1 MIGSLRGRL
10 LDRGPDGELLIE
22 VGGVGHRVQVT
33 PSTSVTIGELD
44 GEVFVHTHH
53 AVRED
58 SETLYGFATIAERRV
73 FESLIS
79 AHGVGPALGLA
90 ILSVHGP
97 DALRRFGPERTT
109 FGRDAVGEY
118 TAATQLWTD
127 VAGAPVLETTTR
139 EYGDSTWV
147 LQQRWPA
154 GCANGGARDGN
165 EVLGAFPTFDTP
177 PNAPTL
183 NYASWGGNQLSDA
196 TVGRWLPER
205 AAAAAAPAPPCT
217 A

>member
-97 DALRRFGPERTT
+97 DALRR
-109 FGRDAVGEY
+109 AVAEDDVAALCLVPGVGKK
-118 TAATQLWTD
+118 TAARLVMELKSKLD
-127 VAGAPVLETTTR
+127 LPEGEIAVPS
-139 EYGDSTWV
+139 GDSGQASASGDSRADVRTALEGLGYGADEIHAALV
-147 LQQRWPA
+147 DLPTE
-154 GCANGGARDGN
+154 GDVGGLLKDALRR
-165 EVLGAFPTFDTP
+165 L
-177 PNAPTL
+177 
-183 NYASWGGNQLSDA
+183 ASG
-196 TVGRWLPER
+196 V
-205 AAAAAAPAPPCT
+205 
-217 A
+217 

>member
-10 LDRGPDGELLIE
+10 LDRGPDDELLIE

-33 PSTSVTIGELD
+33 PSTSVTIGEVD

-97 DALRRFGPERTT
+97 DALRR
-109 FGRDAVGEY
+109 AVAEDDVAALCLVPGVGKK
-118 TAATQLWTD
+118 TAARLVMELKSKLD
-127 VAGAPVLETTTR
+127 LPEGEIAVPS
-139 EYGDSTWV
+139 GDSGQASASGDSRADVRTALEGLGYGADEIHAV
-147 LQQRWPA
+147 LVDLPTE
-154 GCANGGARDGN
+154 GDVGGLLKDALRR
-165 EVLGAFPTFDTP
+165 L
-177 PNAPTL
+177 
-183 NYASWGGNQLSDA
+183 ASG
-196 TVGRWLPER
+196 V
-205 AAAAAAPAPPCT
+205 
-217 A
+217 

>member
-97 DALRRFGPERTT
+97 DALRR
-109 FGRDAVGEY
+109 AVAEDDVAALCLVPGVGKK
-118 TAATQLWTD
+118 TAARLVMELKSKLD
-127 VAGAPVLETTTR
+127 LPEGEIAVSS
-139 EYGDSTWV
+139 GDSGQASASGDSRADVRTALEGLGYGADEIHAV
-147 LQQRWPA
+147 LVDLPTE
-154 GCANGGARDGN
+154 GDVGGLLKDALRR
-165 EVLGAFPTFDTP
+165 L
-177 PNAPTL
+177 
-183 NYASWGGNQLSDA
+183 ASG
-196 TVGRWLPER
+196 V
-205 AAAAAAPAPPCT
+205 
-217 A
+217 

>member
-33 PSTSVTIGELD
+33 PSTSVTIGEVD

-79 AHGVGPALGLA
+79 AHGVGTALGLA

-97 DALRRFGPERTT
+97 DALRR
-109 FGRDAVGEY
+109 AVAEDDVTALCLVPGVGKK
-118 TAATQLWTD
+118 TAARLVMELKSKLD
-127 VAGAPVLETTTR
+127 LPEGEIAVPF
-139 EYGDSTWV
+139 GDSGQASASGDSRADVRTALEGLGYGADEIHAV
-147 LQQRWPA
+147 LVDLPTE
-154 GCANGGARDGN
+154 GDVGGLLKDALRR
-165 EVLGAFPTFDTP
+165 L
-177 PNAPTL
+177 
-183 NYASWGGNQLSDA
+183 ASG
-196 TVGRWLPER
+196 V
-205 AAAAAAPAPPCT
+205 
-217 A
+217 

>member
-97 DALRRFGPERTT
+97 DALRR
-109 FGRDAVGEY
+109 AVAEDDVAALCLVPGVGKK
-118 TAATQLWTD
+118 TAARLVMELKSKLD
-127 VAGAPVLETTTR
+127 
-139 EYGDSTWV
+139 
-147 LQQRWPA
+147 
-154 GCANGGARDGN
+154 
-165 EVLGAFPTFDTP
+165 
-177 PNAPTL
+177 
-183 NYASWGGNQLSDA
+183 
-196 TVGRWLPER
+196 LPEGEIAVPSGDGGQTSAGSDSR
-205 AAAAAAPAPPCT
+205 ADVRTALEGLGYGADEIHAVLVDLPAEGDVGGLLKD
-217 A
+217 ALRRLASGV

>member
-33 PSTSVTIGELD
+33 PSTSVTICELD

-97 DALRRFGPERTT
+97 DALRR
-109 FGRDAVGEY
+109 AVAEDDVAALCLVPGVGKK
-118 TAATQLWTD
+118 TAARLVMELKSKLD
-127 VAGAPVLETTTR
+127 LPEGEIAVPS
-139 EYGDSTWV
+139 GDSGQASASGDSRADVRTALEGLGYGADEIHAV
-147 LQQRWPA
+147 LVDLPTEGDA
-154 GCANGGARDGN
+154 GGLLKDALRR
-165 EVLGAFPTFDTP
+165 L
-177 PNAPTL
+177 
-183 NYASWGGNQLSDA
+183 ASG
-196 TVGRWLPER
+196 V
-205 AAAAAAPAPPCT
+205 
-217 A
+217 

>member
-90 ILSVHGP
+90 ILSENGP
-97 DALRRFGPERTT
+97 DALRR
-109 FGRDAVGEY
+109 AVAEDDVAALCLVPGVGKK
-118 TAATQLWTD
+118 TAARLVMELKSKLDLPEGEIAVPSGYRGQALASGDSRTD
-127 VAGAPVLETTTR
+127 VRTALEGLGYGADEIHAVLVDLPAE
-139 EYGDSTWV
+139 GDV
-147 LQQRWPA
+147 
-154 GCANGGARDGN
+154 GGLLKDALRR
-165 EVLGAFPTFDTP
+165 L
-177 PNAPTL
+177 
-183 NYASWGGNQLSDA
+183 ASG
-196 TVGRWLPER
+196 V
-205 AAAAAAPAPPCT
+205 
-217 A
+217 

>member
-33 PSTSVTIGELD
+33 PSTSVTIGEVD
-44 GEVFVHTHH
+44 GDVFVHTHH

-58 SETLYGFATIAERRV
+58 SETLYGFASIAERRV

-97 DALRRFGPERTT
+97 DALRR
-109 FGRDAVGEY
+109 AVAEDDVAALCLVPGVGKK
-118 TAATQLWTD
+118 TAARLVMELKSKLD
-127 VAGAPVLETTTR
+127 LPEGEIAVPS
-139 EYGDSTWV
+139 GDSGQASASGDSRADVRTALEGLGYGADEIHAV
-147 LQQRWPA
+147 LTDLPNE
-154 GCANGGARDGN
+154 GDVGGLLKDALRR
-165 EVLGAFPTFDTP
+165 L
-177 PNAPTL
+177 
-183 NYASWGGNQLSDA
+183 ASG
-196 TVGRWLPER
+196 V
-205 AAAAAAPAPPCT
+205 
-217 A
+217 

>member
-10 LDRGPDGELLIE
+10 LDRGHDGELLIE
-22 VGGVGHRVQVT
+22 VGGLGYRVQVT
-33 PSTSVTIGELD
+33 PSTSVTIGEID

-97 DALRRFGPERTT
+97 DALRV
-109 FGRDAVGEY
+109 AVANDDVAALCLVPGVGKK
-118 TAATQLWTD
+118 TAARLVMELKSKLDLPDSEVVVLTD
-127 VAGAPVLETTTR
+127 DGSPAAVA
-139 EYGDSTWV
+139 
-147 LQQRWPA
+147 
-154 GCANGGARDGN
+154 GGARADVRTALEGLGYAADEIHAVLVDLPADG
-165 EVLGAFPTFDTP
+165 ETADLLKDA
-177 PNAPTL
+177 L
-183 NYASWGGNQLSDA
+183 RRLASG
-196 TVGRWLPER
+196 V
-205 AAAAAAPAPPCT
+205 
-217 A
+217 

>member
-58 SETLYGFATIAERRV
+58 SATLYGFATIAERRV

-97 DALRRFGPERTT
+97 DALRR
-109 FGRDAVGEY
+109 AVAEDDVAALCLVPGVGKK
-118 TAATQLWTD
+118 TAARLVMELKSKLDLPEGEIAVPT
-127 VAGAPVLETTTR
+127 
-139 EYGDSTWV
+139 GDSGQASASGDFRADVRTALEGLGYGADEIHAV
-147 LQQRWPA
+147 LVDLPTE
-154 GCANGGARDGN
+154 GDVGGLLKDALRR
-165 EVLGAFPTFDTP
+165 L
-177 PNAPTL
+177 
-183 NYASWGGNQLSDA
+183 ASG
-196 TVGRWLPER
+196 V
-205 AAAAAAPAPPCT
+205 
-217 A
+217 

>member
-10 LDRGPDGELLIE
+10 LDRGHDGELLIE
-22 VGGVGHRVQVT
+22 VAGVGYRVQVT
-33 PSTSVTIGELD
+33 PSTSVTIGDLD

-97 DALRRFGPERTT
+97 DALRRAVAEDDVAALCLVPGVGKKTAARLVMELKSKLDLPD
-109 FGRDAVGEY
+109 GDVVVLSDDGSPAAVG
-118 TAATQLWTD
+118 
-127 VAGAPVLETTTR
+127 
-139 EYGDSTWV
+139 
-147 LQQRWPA
+147 
-154 GCANGGARDGN
+154 GGARAD
-165 EVLGAFPTFDTP
+165 V
-177 PNAPTL
+177 
-183 NYASWGGNQLSDA
+183 
-196 TVGRWLPER
+196 R
-205 AAAAAAPAPPCT
+205 AALEGLGYAADEIHAVLVDLPAEGDT
-217 A
+217 GELLKDALRRLATGV

>member
-97 DALRRFGPERTT
+97 DALRR
-109 FGRDAVGEY
+109 AVAEDDVAALCLVPGVGKK
-118 TAATQLWTD
+118 TAARLVMELKSKLDLPEGEIAVPSRDSGQ
-127 VAGAPVLETTTR
+127 ASAS
-139 EYGDSTWV
+139 GDSRADVRTALEGLGYGADEIHAV
-147 LQQRWPA
+147 LVDLPTE
-154 GCANGGARDGN
+154 GDVGGLLKDALRR
-165 EVLGAFPTFDTP
+165 L
-177 PNAPTL
+177 
-183 NYASWGGNQLSDA
+183 ASG
-196 TVGRWLPER
+196 V
-205 AAAAAAPAPPCT
+205 
-217 A
+217 

>member
-22 VGGVGHRVQVT
+22 AAGVGYRVSVT
-33 PSTSVTIGELD
+33 PSTSISIGEVD

-58 SETLYGFATIAERRV
+58 SETLYGFASIHERRI

-97 DALRRFGPERTT
+97 DALRRAVAEDDVAALCLVPGVGKKTAARLVMELKSKLDLPDADVVVLTDDGEPA
-109 FGRDAVGEY
+109 AVG
-118 TAATQLWTD
+118 
-127 VAGAPVLETTTR
+127 
-139 EYGDSTWV
+139 
-147 LQQRWPA
+147 
-154 GCANGGARDGN
+154 GGARADVRTALEGLGYAPD
-165 EVLGAFPTFDTP
+165 EIHAVLVDLPAEGETSDLLKDA
-177 PNAPTL
+177 L
-183 NYASWGGNQLSDA
+183 RRLASG
-196 TVGRWLPER
+196 V
-205 AAAAAAPAPPCT
+205 
-217 A
+217 

>member
-33 PSTSVTIGELD
+33 PSTTVTIGELD

-97 DALRRFGPERTT
+97 DALRR
-109 FGRDAVGEY
+109 AVAEDDVAALCLVPGVGKK
-118 TAATQLWTD
+118 TAARLVMELKSKLD
-127 VAGAPVLETTTR
+127 LPEGDIAVPS
-139 EYGDSTWV
+139 GDSGQASASGDSRADVRTALEGLGYGADEIHAV
-147 LQQRWPA
+147 LVDLPTE
-154 GCANGGARDGN
+154 GDVGGLLKDALRR
-165 EVLGAFPTFDTP
+165 L
-177 PNAPTL
+177 
-183 NYASWGGNQLSDA
+183 ASG
-196 TVGRWLPER
+196 V
-205 AAAAAAPAPPCT
+205 
-217 A
+217 

>member
-22 VGGVGHRVQVT
+22 GGGVGHRVQVT

-97 DALRRFGPERTT
+97 DALRR
-109 FGRDAVGEY
+109 AVAEDDVAALCLVPGVGKK
-118 TAATQLWTD
+118 TAARLVMELKSKLD
-127 VAGAPVLETTTR
+127 LPEGEIAVPS
-139 EYGDSTWV
+139 GDSGQASASGDSRADVRTALEGLGYGADEIHAV
-147 LQQRWPA
+147 LVDLPTE
-154 GCANGGARDGN
+154 GDVGGLLKDALRR
-165 EVLGAFPTFDTP
+165 L
-177 PNAPTL
+177 
-183 NYASWGGNQLSDA
+183 ASG
-196 TVGRWLPER
+196 V
-205 AAAAAAPAPPCT
+205 
-217 A
+217 

>member
-58 SETLYGFATIAERRV
+58 SETLFGFATIAERRV

-97 DALRRFGPERTT
+97 DALRR
-109 FGRDAVGEY
+109 AVAEDDVAALCLVPGVGKK
-118 TAATQLWTD
+118 TAARLVMELKSKLDLPEGEIIVPSGDGGQAS
-127 VAGAPVLETTTR
+127 AG
-139 EYGDSTWV
+139 GDSRADVRTALEGLGYGADEIHAV
-147 LQQRWPA
+147 LVDLPTE
-154 GCANGGARDGN
+154 GDVGGLLKDALRR
-165 EVLGAFPTFDTP
+165 L
-177 PNAPTL
+177 
-183 NYASWGGNQLSDA
+183 ASG
-196 TVGRWLPER
+196 V
-205 AAAAAAPAPPCT
+205 
-217 A
+217 

>member
-33 PSTSVTIGELD
+33 PSTSVTIGEVD

-97 DALRRFGPERTT
+97 DALRR
-109 FGRDAVGEY
+109 AVAEDDVASLCLVPGVGKK
-118 TAATQLWTD
+118 TAARLVMELKSKLD
-127 VAGAPVLETTTR
+127 LPEGEIAVPS
-139 EYGDSTWV
+139 GDSGQASASGDSRADVRTALEGLGYGADEIHAV
-147 LQQRWPA
+147 LADLPNE
-154 GCANGGARDGN
+154 GDVGGLLKDALRR
-165 EVLGAFPTFDTP
+165 L
-177 PNAPTL
+177 
-183 NYASWGGNQLSDA
+183 ASG
-196 TVGRWLPER
+196 V
-205 AAAAAAPAPPCT
+205 
-217 A
+217 